1 MKKTDLQ
8 KHRTTFISGL
18 NENLNLD
25 LFDYMLDIQY
35 WMKDKEGRYIHVNQ
49 CLLKNYALTSLDQ
62 LIGKTD
68 FDLSPDYIA
77 SRHIAGDN
85 QVIEEGK
92 VIANQVEL
100 VGQYGGLVNW
110 YSTTK
115 MPLRNPQ
122 GEIVG
127 TAGFNH
133 EISSGQISQAIY
145 GEMGAIIHYIKENMQ
160 KSITVGELAE
170 KACLS
175 VSALERQFK
184 KRFKMPPLQ
193 YVKRLRL
200 NMACELLMTTDDSIS
215 EIALNCG
222 FCDHSYLTK
231 QFSQILGMSPKQYR
245 QKYWGSSIDESN
257 NTYFI

>member
-1 MKKTDLQ
+1 MEKSDLLNY
-8 KHRTTFISGL
+8 RSSFLSGL
-18 NENLNLD
+18 SDNLNLD

-35 WMKDKEGRYIHVNQ
+35 WMKDKEGKYVHVNQ
-49 CLLKNYALTSLDQ
+49 GLLKNYALNSIDQ
-62 LIGKTD
+62 VIGKTD

-77 SRHIAGDN
+77 SRHVAGDH
-85 QVIEEGK
+85 QVMKEGK
-92 VIANQVEL
+92 VIANHIEL
-100 VGQYGGLVNW
+100 VGQFDGRVNW

-133 EISSGQISQAIY
+133 ELSSGQVSQAIY
-145 GEMGAIIHYIKENMQ
+145 GEMGTIIHYIKENMQ
-160 KSITVGELAE
+160 KSITVGDLAE

-215 EIALNCG
+215 EIALDCG
-222 FCDHSYLTK
+222 FCDHSYMTK
-231 QFSQILGMSPKQYR
+231 IFTKTIGMSPRQYR
-245 QKYWGSSIDESN
+245 KKYWGSNIDESSS
-257 NTYFI
+257 TYFI

>member
-1 MKKTDLQ
+1 MKKNDLI
-8 KHRTTFISGL
+8 KYRSTFLSGL
-18 NENLNLD
+18 SEGLNLE

-35 WMKDKEGRYIHVNQ
+35 WMKDSEGRYLHANQ
-49 CLLKNYALTSLDQ
+49 SLLKSYALTSLDQ

-68 FDLSPDYIA
+68 YDLSPDYIA
-77 SRHIAGDN
+77 ARHIDGDH
-85 QVIEEGK
+85 QVMKEGK
-92 VIANQVEL
+92 IIANTIEL
-100 VGQYGGLVNW
+100 VGQYDGIVDW

-115 MPLRNPQ
+115 MPLRNAQ

-127 TAGFNH
+127 TAGFTH
-133 EISSGQISQAIY
+133 ELSNEQVSLALY
-145 GEMGAIIHYIKENMQ
+145 GEMGHIIAYIRENLQ

-215 EIALNCG
+215 DIALNCG
-222 FCDHSYLTK
+222 FCDHSYMTK
-231 QFSQILGMSPKQYR
+231 QFTERIGMSPRQYR
-245 QKYWGSSIDESN
+245 QKYWGSNS
-257 NTYFI
+257 TQ

>member
-1 MKKTDLQ
+1 MDKTDLV
-8 KHRTTFISGL
+8 KYRSTFLSGL
-18 NENLNLD
+18 NDDLNLA

-35 WMKDKEGRYIHVNQ
+35 WMKDKEGRYVHVNQ
-49 CLLKNYALTSLDQ
+49 GLLKNYALTSLEQ
-62 LIGKTD
+62 IIGKTD

-77 SRHIAGDN
+77 SRHLAGDQ
-85 QVIEEGK
+85 QVMNEGK
-92 VIANQVEL
+92 IIANHVEL
-100 VGQYGGLVNW
+100 VGQYDGIVNW

-115 MPLRNPQ
+115 MPLRNGQ

-133 EISSGQISQAIY
+133 ELSSGQVSQAIY
-145 GEMGAIIHYIKENMQ
+145 GEMGSIIHYIKENMQ

-215 EIALNCG
+215 EIALDCG
-222 FCDHSYLTK
+222 FCDHSYMTK
-231 QFSQILGMSPKQYR
+231 IFTKTIGMSPRQYR
-245 QKYWGSSIDESN
+245 QKYWGSNIDESN